1 MLFFLGERMNNVS
14 AIEEKPV
21 DVFSRGSLKL
31 TYDALRPINPMLAL
45 QVRNIIQGEPLPKS
59 DGETDNMHA
68 DYFTVTLDSFQVR
81 GVVEGLMQCGED
93 DSNKGLAIMA
103 KSLQLDWVNL
113 AHQMISDLPEDQR
126 P

>member
-1 MLFFLGERMNNVS
+1 MNKAS
-14 AIEEKPV
+14 AIESKPV

-31 TYDALRPINPMLAL
+31 TYDALRPFNPMLAL
-45 QVRNIIQGEPLPKS
+45 QVRNIIHGEPLPKS
-59 DGETDNMHA
+59 DHEEDNEHT
-68 DYFTVTLDSFQVR
+68 DYFKVTLDSFQIR
-81 GVVEGLMQCGED
+81 GIVEGLLQCGE
-93 DSNKGLAIMA
+93 SSENKGLAIMA

>member
-1 MLFFLGERMNNVS
+1 MIKANEIDN
-14 AIEEKPV
+14 KPV

-45 QVRNIIQGEPLPKS
+45 QVRNIIHGEPLPKL
-59 DGETDNMHA
+59 DHEEDNEHS
-68 DYFTVTLDSFQVR
+68 DYFKVTLDSFQIR
-81 GVVEGLMQCGED
+81 AIVEGLMVCGEGS
-93 DSNKGLAIMA
+93 SNKGLAIMA

-113 AHQMISDLPEDQR
+113 AHQMISDLPENQR